1 MELRNLKGLRR
12 ENPRAAR
19 GKKRC
24 KMEVLEYA
32 LRKPPPKVEVVD
44 ELEIYLLDD
53 QGKRKRRICGH
64 HRKRGFPS
72 VVPAGMLNPH
82 GVVDPYDEYRCTSS
96 AGLGFAHLPQLGPCK
111 YHAPPYLRTAE
122 GTQKR
127 VRAKHLQDLEGSVD
141 GITSLEEQLGVTM
154 ANMSVEELLDGT
166 RLLWRIEAL
175 RQMAEGDMEDS
186 GYDTDRA
193 NAISNLL
200 ERMVNMRLKMAKTDN
215 EIIKTQAIANVL
227 QVVLNGVVAIVE
239 ELMGPADVAK
249 VLTAFKER
257 LVIPLTEQGFS

>member
-1 MELRNLKGLRR
+1 M
-12 ENPRAAR
+12 
-19 GKKRC
+19 
-24 KMEVLEYA
+24 
-32 LRKPPPKVEVVD
+32 
-44 ELEIYLLDD
+44 
-53 QGKRKRRICGH
+53 
-64 HRKRGFPS
+64 
-72 VVPAGMLNPH
+72 
-82 GVVDPYDEYRCTSS
+82 
-96 AGLGFAHLPQLGPCK
+96 
-111 YHAPPYLRTAE
+111 
-122 GTQKR
+122 
-127 VRAKHLQDLEGSVD
+127 D

-257 LVIPLTEQGFS
+257 LVIPLTEQGFSEILKRQEAAGVAGRIELHPADVRVEGIKSLESPKT